1 MSTPPDPRRATLS
14 TEEAAGLIAALQIEL
29 VGTKAELGAKVTSL
43 EETIANLAQENIL
56 LKRRLYGNKTERS
69 HTNEAQLAL
78 GDLLGAES
86 QLQNELDAAV
96 AKAEKDAGADPNRPG
111 AHGERAKP
119 KGRRDLFASHL
130 PRSLVE
136 ILDEEL
142 EAKGCR
148 RIGFEESKQLM
159 FRRGGFWV
167 LVKRV
172 AKYEVIEDGART
184 VVTVPSPETLFP
196 RALLHTSTVAHLMVS
211 KFGLGVP
218 HYRLERDLAD
228 QGVPLDR
235 GTMGRYVEHAGNTL
249 GATIVQAMWAD
260 AIANAQ
266 VISTDA
272 TGVLIQPAKA
282 AGNGL
287 AQACKKGHFFTA
299 VVDCDAILFAYVEHH
314 SSDSVKALFGEFG
327 GYLQADAS
335 NVYDVLEHGQ
345 PKDTDQGVTLVGC
358 FAHLRRYFFEAAI
371 CRYPVG
377 LHGLMRIR
385 AIYAAD
391 QAVSRAPEAERKA
404 LREQHVRPLATSLF
418 EWARGARA
426 GAQGRNLATK
436 ALGYAINQEA
446 ELMRVLDDVKLPLD
460 NTRAERALRKIVVGR
475 KAWMFYGSD
484 THAQAAAA
492 IFSAVASCRL
502 HRLDPFTYLEEILRV
517 LPYWPRDRYL
527 ELAPKYW
534 LRTRGGLRPEEL
546 AAPLS
551 AFEIPPVNRRRRRS
565 SARWRADD
573 LPTRDHG
580 PDRRATWGL
589 RSAYRASTGAA
600 RVRAVS
606 SGSATETFVVGQ
618 SLPRPGRV
626 REHATGRAAER
637 RTARSGHPADAA
649 AGCPGRRRRRA
660 RRRARGRG
668 APHGDRSGARR

>member
-1 MSTPPDPRRATLS
+1 MVDFVSTPLDPRRATL
-14 TEEAAGLIAALQIEL
+14 TAEEAAGLVTALQSEL
-29 VGTKAELGAKVTSL
+29 VGTKAKVISL
-43 EETIANLAQENIL
+43 EETIANLAQENML

-69 HTNEAQLAL
+69 HTSEAQLAL
-78 GDLLGAES
+78 GDLLAAES
-86 QLQNELDAAV
+86 QLRKELDAAV
-96 AKAEKDAGADPNRPG
+96 AQAKKDAGVESNQPG
-111 AHGERAKP
+111 APGKRPKP
-119 KGRRDLFASHL
+119 KGRRDLFASSL

-172 AKYEVIEDGART
+172 AKYEVIEDGSPT
-184 VVTVPSPETLFP
+184 VVTVPSPQTLFP

-260 AIANAQ
+260 AIANAH

-272 TGVLIQPAKA
+272 TGALIQPAR
-282 AGNGL
+282 AGPDGL

-299 VVDCDAILFAYVEHH
+299 VVDCEAILFAYVEHH
-314 SSDSVKALFGEFG
+314 SSDSVKELFGKFG

-335 NVYDVLEHGQ
+335 NVYDVLEHGR
-345 PKDTDQGVTLVGC
+345 PKDTDEGVTLVGC

-371 CRYPVG
+371 CRYPAG
-377 LHGLMRIR
+377 LQGLMRIR
-385 AIYAAD
+385 AIYAVE

-404 LREQHVRPLATSLF
+404 LREQHVRPLAISF
-418 EWARGARA
+418 FDWARGARP
-426 GAQGRNLATK
+426 GTHGRNLATK
-436 ALGYAINQEA
+436 ALGYAVNQEA
-446 ELMRVLDDVKLPLD
+446 ELMRVLEDVKLPLD
-460 NTRAERALRKIVVGR
+460 NTRSERALRKIVVGR

-484 THAQAAAA
+484 THAEAAAA
-492 IFSAVASCRL
+492 IFSVIASCRL
-502 HRLDPFTYLEEILRV
+502 HCIDPFTYLEEILRV

-527 ELAPKYW
+527 ELAPKNW
-534 LRTRGGLRPEEL
+534 SRTRAGLSPDEL

-551 AFEIPPVNRRRRRS
+551 AFEIPP
-565 SARWRADD
+565 AAPD
-573 LPTRDHG
+573 L
-580 PDRRATWGL
+580 
-589 RSAYRASTGAA
+589 AA
-600 RVRAVS
+600 VA
-606 SGSATETFVVGQ
+606 
-618 SLPRPGRV
+618 
-626 REHATGRAAER
+626 
-637 RTARSGHPADAA
+637 RTAS
-649 AGCPGRRRRRA
+649 
-660 RRRARGRG
+660 
-668 APHGDRSGARR
+668 